1 MIIQKIGVAYERK
14 FNLGNYE
21 HCQLAAHAWGGVEQG
36 DDIDDCFNLLFDI
49 AKEKVKDNVPPSY
62 KAHTPNYT
70 ETFTKYGKTVDK
82 SALIASVAK
91 DAEQFEEPIDDT
103 PDEYPDPTDDDIYTY
118 NKLGR

>member
-21 HCQLAAHAWGGVEQG
+21 HCQLAAHVWAGVEQG

-70 ETFTKYGKTVDK
+70 ETFSKYGKKVDNK
-82 SALIASVAK
+82 SLINTAASV
-91 DAEQFEEPIDDT
+91 
-103 PDEYPDPTDDDIYTY
+103 DEDFDPVGDH
-118 NKLGR
+118 KLGSSFDEVLND